1 MAADVNR
8 AHAISTPPA
17 ISVGMP
23 VYNGEAHLAVAIE
36 AVLAQTD
43 PDFELIISD
52 NASTD
57 GTADIVRHYADRD
70 ARITYLRQP
79 VNVGAAANYNLL
91 FHAARAPLF
100 RWFNAD
106 DLMAPTLHARCRAAL
121 AEHPQAVLAW
131 GHTQLIDDQGRVID
145 DYDDGLDLRAER
157 PSDRFIRFFEVVG
170 LTNVIYG
177 LMRRDALA
185 RTDLMGDGRLP
196 AADTRMMAELT
207 LEGWF
212 VGLPEVLFQ
221 RRMHAAASSAQRGDA
236 GAQTEFWRGAAGGF
250 RLPTWRSDLR
260 YLRHVLRLDLP
271 IGERFRLCRY
281 LLRRMRWERRILA
294 RELVDLMRRRPRG
307 SHSTEASR
315 ST

>member
-8 AHAISTPPA
+8 AHATSTIPA

-23 VYNGEAHLAVAIE
+23 VYNGEAHVAMAIE

-70 ARITYLRQP
+70 ARITYLRQS

-121 AEHPQAVLAW
+121 DAYPQAVLCW
-131 GHTQLIDDQGRVID
+131 GRTQLIDDRGRVIE
-145 DYDDGLDLRAER
+145 DYDDGLDLRAES

-185 RTDLMGDGRLP
+185 RTGLMGDGRLP

-207 LEGWF
+207 LQGSF
-212 VGLPEVLFQ
+212 VDLPEILFQ
-221 RRMHAAASSAQRGDA
+221 RRMHAAASSARRDDA
-236 GAQTEFWRGAAGGF
+236 AAQAEFWRGGAGAF
-250 RLPTWRSDLR
+250 RLPTWRSELR
-260 YLRHVLRLDLP
+260 YLRHVRRLDLP
-271 IGERFRLCRY
+271 SAEKHRLSRY
-281 LLRRMRWERRILA
+281 LLRRMRWERRMLA
-294 RELVDLMRRRPRG
+294 GELFDLVRPRSRGPG
-307 SHSTEASR
+307 STTASGGI
-315 ST
+315 